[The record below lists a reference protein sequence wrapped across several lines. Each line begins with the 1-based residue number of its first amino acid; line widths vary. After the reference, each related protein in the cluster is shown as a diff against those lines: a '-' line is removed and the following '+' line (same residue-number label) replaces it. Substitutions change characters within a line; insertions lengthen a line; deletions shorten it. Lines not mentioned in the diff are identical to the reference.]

1 MGITGQVE
9 THNIECVARLT
20 VRRLYDI
27 IGEGEVH
34 SLADYA
40 AQHWQQYK
48 RPLRIAVDEAC
59 WRFTNLTPEQVQKI
73 REGEPAANPV
83 EKVILWRILRLL
95 KLNVQLLFVNDGP
108 RRPWKRNKRG
118 GGRLDYELTRL
129 THQLLRHLKVPHH
142 EAPGEAE
149 AECARLQAL
158 GVVDA
163 VWSDDGDALMFG
175 CGTLIRQHKTGN
187 ERVKDY
193 IRVYQAK
200 ALQEKHDLDPDGLVL
215 FAVLAGGDYNTE
227 GLKGCGPKTAALLA
241 KRGVGLSQMLRNTSE
256 HILPIWRTMLQECLI
271 RYRKDIEVPLGF
283 PEWRALNYYRNPTVS
298 TTEQLLNLRG
308 LRKGWETPMDQ
319 PQLRII
325 LRERFHFTTREFLK
339 HIAPIYLTRRLVQV
353 EPEQRDQNLELGIQ
367 LKRTRKKTDEDDI
380 DARTE
385 AKVTFSPMPLLEIDL
400 SQQPPEEDW
409 AKFTAKDGTPYDP
422 TQSVECEVLCCF
434 LNHGLPDSALEYVKP
449 AKRKKNEENPTSASS
464 TPSKKQKV
472 DLDTKRCKSL
482 KNVDSVAHGEDSQNS
497 TKAMP
502 KKRGR
507 PKKQPLG
514 EQKPSFKAT
523 AMKDEEVPDNPP
535 SAVFQQSRALLDL
548 RASILNEYDHKPNG
562 PASPIGQQ
570 PLGPMPLLPP
580 AIVPGTIEPVLSEAC
595 LVPGEIISPETL
607 RKLRA
612 AAFLPTSQSTVLP
625 DRPRQAN
632 TVSTSRTKGIAHEVI
647 DLT

>member
-1 MGITGQVE
+1 
-9 THNIECVARLT
+9 
-20 VRRLYDI
+20 VRRLYDV
-27 IGEGEVH
+27 IGEGDVH

-40 AQHWQQYK
+40 ARHWQQHK

-95 KLNVQLLFVNDGP
+95 KLNVQLLFVNDGA

-118 GGRLDYELTRL
+118 GGKLDYELTRL
-129 THQLLRHLKVPHH
+129 TRKLLQHLKVPHH
-142 EAPGEAE
+142 DAPGEAE

-163 VWSDDGDALMFG
+163 VWSDDSDTLMFG

-187 ERVKDY
+187 ARVKDH

-200 ALQEKHDLDPDGLVL
+200 AIQDKYDLDADGLVL
-215 FAVLAGGDYNTE
+215 FAVIAGGDYNTE
-227 GLKGCGPKTAALLA
+227 GLPGCGSKTAALLA
-241 KRGVGLSQMLRNTSE
+241 KRSVGLSQALRNTSQPTLPAWRSRLE
-256 HILPIWRTMLQECLI
+256 QALILH
-271 RYRKDIEVPLGF
+271 RKAIEVPLGF

-308 LRKGWETPMDQ
+308 LKNGWETPMDQ
-319 PQLRII
+319 RKLRIF
-325 LRERFHFTTREFLK
+325 LCERFHFTTREFLK

-353 EPEQRDQNLELGIQ
+353 GPEQRDQNLELGIQ
-367 LKRTRKKTDEDDI
+367 LKRTKKKNDEDDI

-385 AKVTFSPMPLLEIDL
+385 AKVTFSPLPVVEIDL

-409 AKFTAKDGTPYDP
+409 TKFAAKDRTPYDP
-422 TQSVECEVLCCF
+422 TQSVECELLRCF
-434 LNHGLPDSALEYVKP
+434 LSHGLPDGALEYAKP
-449 AKRKKNEENPTSASS
+449 AKRKRNERNPTSASS

-472 DLDTKRCKSL
+472 DSNTKRCKSVE
-482 KNVDSVAHGEDSQNS
+482 NIDSVAHSEDSRNS
-497 TKAMP
+497 TKITP

-507 PKKQPLG
+507 PKKQRSGGPK
-514 EQKPSFKAT
+514 ESTKAT
-523 AMKDEEVPDNPP
+523 AMKKDEAVPDDPP
-535 SAVFQQSRALLDL
+535 PAVFQQSRALLDL
-548 RASILNEYDHKPNG
+548 RASILNEHDYDSNG
-562 PASPIGQQ
+562 FASPIEQQ
-570 PLGPMPLLPP
+570 PVGPTPPLLDTL
-580 AIVPGTIEPVLSEAC
+580 VPRNRPPVLPKPRM
-595 LVPGEIISPETL
+595 VPGEAISPETL

-612 AAFLPTSQSTVLP
+612 AAFLPISQNGRPPGLP
-625 DRPRQAN
+625 PQTNAQP
-632 TVSTSRTKGIAHEVI
+632 TFQSKRTAYEVI

>member
-9 THNIECVARLT
+9 IHNIECVAGLT

-40 AQHWQQYK
+40 ARHWQQYK

-118 GGRLDYELTRL
+118 GGKLDYELTRL
-129 THQLLRHLKVPHH
+129 THQLLRHLRVPYH

-200 ALQEKHDLDPDGLVL
+200 AIQDKYDLDADGLVL
-215 FAVLAGGDYNTE
+215 FAVLVGGDYNTE
-227 GLKGCGPKTAALLA
+227 GLPGCGSKTAALLA
-241 KRGVGLSQMLRNTSE
+241 KRSVGLSQALPNTLQPT
-256 HILPIWRTMLQECLI
+256 LPAWRSRLEQALNLH
-271 RYRKDIEVPLGF
+271 RKAIEVPLGF

-308 LRKGWETPMDQ
+308 LRNGWETPMDQ
-319 PQLRII
+319 PRLRII
-325 LRERFHFTTREFLK
+325 LRERFNFTTREFLK

-380 DARTE
+380 DVRTE
-385 AKVTFSPMPLLEIDL
+385 AKVTFSPMPLVEIDL

-434 LNHGLPDSALEYVKP
+434 LNHGLQDGALEYVKP
-449 AKRKKNEENPTSASS
+449 AKRKRNEENPTSASS
-464 TPSKKQKV
+464 TPPKRQRV

-482 KNVDSVAHGEDSQNS
+482 EHVDSLARDEESRNS

-507 PKKQPLG
+507 PKKQSQG
-514 EQKPSFKAT
+514 EQKASSNAT
-523 AMKDEEVPDNPP
+523 AMKKDEEVPEDPP
-535 SAVFQQSRALLDL
+535 PALFQQSRALLDL
-548 RASILNEYDHKPNG
+548 RASILNEYNHKPNG
-562 PASPIGQQ
+562 PVSPIGQQ
-570 PLGPMPLLPP
+570 PGRPVPLLPP
-580 AIVPGTIEPVLSEAC
+580 TIVPGTLEAVLSEAR

-607 RKLRA
+607 RELRA
-612 AAFLPTSQSTVLP
+612 AAFLPTSQSTVSP
-625 DRPRQAN
+625 DRPLVQRE
-632 TVSTSRTKGIAHEVI
+632 SRMK
-647 DLT
+647 